1 MPQLSSS
8 SGNRSTTPTTTPDSQ
23 HQSHPHHRQQDQDE
37 PRRWIKRYRTQVS
50 ASSASVLSTIT
61 AFPLD
66 SVKTRLQTY
75 PYNGFS
81 HCVSKTYQSEG
92 IRGFFRGVTAPLAS
106 VTLVRTVS
114 FSIYQRSKYVYSDWM
129 GKNLGFCPLEH
140 VNKNGAY
147 PTLGTI
153 ACFGAAGATAG
164 SGITLI
170 ACPFELT
177 KISAQVSVLMANQKN
192 ADPKCQEIAMSYHNK
207 GTIMTLR
214 NLVKHRGLSG
224 MYTGLNLHLLR
235 DTLGTGIYFATYESG
250 KQLLTTFSGTDAHK
264 NPIAVLIAGGLCGI
278 VSWAL
283 IYPLDSVKS
292 IYQRNALMYSKG
304 QTVPMPKIEFFRKD
318 MYRGLGVSMGR
329 SAAVN
334 AVFFSAFEFFKKKI
348 NNLEDFDS

>member
-1 MPQLSSS
+1 MPAESSLQNVTTAPLRTRTMPQ
-8 SGNRSTTPTTTPDSQ
+8 Q
-23 HQSHPHHRQQDQDE
+23 HSVPSVGKEE
-37 PRRWIKRYRTQVS
+37 PRRWIKRYRTEVA
-50 ASSASVLSTIT
+50 ASSASVLSTVT

-66 SVKTRLQTY
+66 SVKTRMQTY
-75 PYNGFS
+75 PYDGAL
-81 HCVSKTYQSEG
+81 HCVRSTYSAEG
-92 IRGFFRGVTAPLAS
+92 MRGFFRGVTAPLAS

-129 GKNLGFCPLEH
+129 ARNVGFSPLDH
-140 VNKNGAY
+140 VNKNGAL
-147 PTLGTI
+147 PNLGTI

-177 KISAQVSVLMANQKN
+177 KLSAQVSVLMANQKN
-192 ADPKCQEIAMSYHNK
+192 VDPKKKAIALSYHNK
-207 GTIMTLR
+207 GTVKTLK
-214 NLVKHRGLSG
+214 NIVKHRGFTG

-235 DTLGTGIYFATYESG
+235 DTLGTGIYFATYESS

-264 NPIAVLIAGGLCGI
+264 NPIAVLAAGGLCGI

-283 IYPLDSVKS
+283 IYPIDSVKS

-304 QTVPMPKIEFFRKD
+304 QSVPIPKIQFFRRD

-334 AVFFSAFEFFKKKI
+334 AVFFSAFEFFKKRI
-348 NNLEDFDS
+348 NALKDTPETI

>member
-1 MPQLSSS
+1 MPQISGSS
-8 SGNRSTTPTTTPDSQ
+8 
-23 HQSHPHHRQQDQDE
+23 E
-37 PRRWIKRYRTQVS
+37 KPRRWIKRYRTEVS

-75 PYNGFS
+75 PYNGFLD
-81 HCVSKTYQSEG
+81 CVRKTYREEG
-92 IRGFFRGVTAPLAS
+92 MRGFFRGVTAPLAS

-114 FSIYQRSKYVYSDWM
+114 FSIYQRSKYIYSDWM

-147 PTLGTI
+147 PNLGTM

-164 SGITLI
+164 SGITFI

-177 KISAQVSVLMANQKN
+177 KLSAQVSVLMATQKN
-192 ADPKCQEIAMSYHNK
+192 ADPKRQEIAMSYHNK
-207 GTIMTLR
+207 GTINTLR
-214 NLVKHRGLSG
+214 NIVKHRGMSG

-235 DTLGTGIYFATYESG
+235 DTLGTGIYFATYESS
-250 KQLLTTFSGTDAHK
+250 KQLLTTFSGKDAHK
-264 NPIAVLIAGGLCGI
+264 NPIAVLAAGALCGI

-283 IYPLDSVKS
+283 IYPIDSVKS
-292 IYQRNALMYSKG
+292 IYQRNALMHSKG
-304 QTVPMPKIEFFRKD
+304 ETVPIPKIHFFRKD

-334 AVFFSAFEFFKKKI
+334 AVFFSAFEFFKKRI
-348 NNLEDFDS
+348 NALEDVDD

>member
-1 MPQLSSS
+1 MPAESSLQNVTTALVQTRTMPQ
-8 SGNRSTTPTTTPDSQ
+8 Q
-23 HQSHPHHRQQDQDE
+23 HSVDKEE
-37 PRRWIKRYRTQVS
+37 PRRWVKRYRTEVA
-50 ASSASVLSTIT
+50 ASSASVLSTVT

-66 SVKTRLQTY
+66 SVKTRMQTY
-75 PYNGFS
+75 PYDGAL
-81 HCVSKTYQSEG
+81 HCVRSTYNSEG
-92 IRGFFRGVTAPLAS
+92 MRGFFRGVTAPLAS

-129 GKNLGFCPLEH
+129 ARNLGFCPLEH

-147 PTLGTI
+147 PNLGTI

-177 KISAQVSVLMANQKN
+177 KLSAQVSVLMANQKN
-192 ADPKCQEIAMSYHNK
+192 VDPKKQAIALSYHNK
-207 GTIMTLR
+207 GTIKTLSNIVR
-214 NLVKHRGLSG
+214 HRGFAG

-235 DTLGTGIYFATYESG
+235 DTLGTGIYFATYESS

-264 NPIAVLIAGGLCGI
+264 NPIAVLGAGGLCGI

-283 IYPLDSVKS
+283 IYPIDSVKS

-304 QTVPMPKIEFFRKD
+304 QKVPIPKIQFFRRD
-318 MYRGLGVSMGR
+318 MYRGLAVSMGR

-334 AVFFSAFEFFKKKI
+334 AVFFSAFEFFKKRI
-348 NNLEDFDS
+348 NALKDTPPES